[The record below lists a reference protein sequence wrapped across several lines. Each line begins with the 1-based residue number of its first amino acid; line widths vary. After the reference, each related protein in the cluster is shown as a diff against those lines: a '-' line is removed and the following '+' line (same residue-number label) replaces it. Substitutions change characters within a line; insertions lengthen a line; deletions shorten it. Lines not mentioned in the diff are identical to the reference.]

1 MKVLITGGAGFIGSH
16 LADVLLARG
25 AVTIVVDDLSKG
37 RLENIQHNLSHA
49 RFAFHEFDIRDIERL
64 HTVGAG
70 IDAVVHLAAAKIPRY
85 ENTVD
90 SVALNFDGAR
100 AALEVARAQRAKAV
114 LASTSDVYGKSE
126 ALPFREDDDLVI
138 GASTSRRWAYAVSKL
153 CDEHLAYA
161 YQDEHGVPVTLLR
174 FFGAYGERQYLNWWG
189 GPQGVFLDAIAN
201 GREIEIHG
209 DGTQTRCFI
218 HVDDVAESVARAVE
232 RPETNGHI
240 VNVGT
245 TEEVSIRELA
255 ELIHRLSGLDG
266 PLKTRDVSYESFTA
280 NYEDVRRRVPD
291 LTKMRRV
298 LDYEPRVSLEE
309 GLRRLWE
316 WYRHDR
322 GA

>member
-1 MKVLITGGAGFIGSH
+1 MRVLVTGGAGFVGSH
-16 LADVLLARG
+16 LNDVLLARG
-25 AVTIVVDDLSKG
+25 ATVVAVDDLSKG
-37 RLENIQHNLSHA
+37 RLENIEHNVGHE
-49 RFAFHEFDIRDIERL
+49 RFSFHEFDIRDADRL
-64 HTVGAG
+64 GAAG
-70 IDAVVHLAAAKIPRY
+70 KGADAIVHLAAAKIPRY

-100 AALEVARAQRAKAV
+100 AALDLAKEEGAKAV
-114 LASTSDVYGKSE
+114 LASTSDVYGKST

-218 HVDDVAESVARAVE
+218 HVDDLAESVARAVE
-232 RPETNGHI
+232 RPEANGEI

-255 ELIHRLSGLDG
+255 ELMHRLSVLDG
-266 PLKTRDVSYESFTA
+266 PLRARDVSYESFTA
-280 NYEDVRRRVPD
+280 NYEDVSRRVPD
-291 LTKMRRV
+291 LTKMREI
-298 LDYEPRVSLEE
+298 LGYEPRVRLEE
-309 GLRRLWE
+309 GLRRLWA
-316 WYRHDR
+316 WYRR
-322 GA
+322 ERIA